1 MSKIKYILAV
11 AFFAF
16 FALPHNTCVRQAYSA
31 SPEEESEREGTPA
44 GNSLV
49 ELMESIA
56 SQPEIRNALWSVSVR
71 DVKTGEIVLERNQK
85 MNLVPASS
93 LKLFVTAAA
102 MDILGPDKR
111 FKTELYYSGK
121 IHDGTLAGNIL
132 IRGGGD
138 PSLGSEM
145 LKNAVPSSEVFAQWL
160 KALKK
165 KGIHKIEGSVIAD
178 SSLFEDYQP
187 GSWAWEDI
195 GNYYAAAPAA
205 LTIRDNL
212 YRIYFDASDKIGG
225 PAVLLRTEPV
235 VKGLVLESGV
245 TTAEKGS
252 GDNVFIYSFP
262 GIDKAMAR
270 GTLPLGAKNF
280 AVKGALPDPAIT
292 AATEFTEYLR
302 QNGISVSADPVK
314 GLYEK
319 SYKKAAE
326 YEGVPV
332 KDIAHITNKRSFN
345 LYAELLLR
353 HLSSA
358 RGDNPATGDGGI
370 IAIKDFLRR
379 NSVDTSEL
387 KMIDACGLSRRNLV
401 NADAF
406 TSMLAAVSKKK
417 YFKEYL
423 ETMVF
428 PGDPEAFGH
437 IKRFGKAIPSDNLHI
452 KSGSLNGV
460 RSYAGYLKTKSGRM
474 LSFAFIMNNYAGS
487 ASKMDSYQEQVINAI
502 YENR

>member
-1 MSKIKYILAV
+1 MSKIKFILAA

-16 FALPHNTCVRQAYSA
+16 FALPNNESVNQACSA
-31 SPEEESEREGTPA
+31 SPEDESERDGTPA
-44 GNSLV
+44 GNSLA
-49 ELMESIA
+49 EFMESIA
-56 SQPEIRNALWSVSVR
+56 ARPEIKNALWGLSVR
-71 DVKTGEIVLERNQK
+71 DAKTGEIMLERNQK
-85 MNLVPASS
+85 TNLVPASS

-102 MDILGPDKR
+102 MEILGPEKR

-121 IHDGTLAGNIL
+121 VHDGTLAGNVL

-138 PSLGSEM
+138 PSLGSEN
-145 LKNAVPSSEVFAQWL
+145 LKKALPLQEFFSQWL
-160 KALKK
+160 KSLKK
-165 KGIHKIEGSVIAD
+165 KGIHKIEGAVMAD
-178 SSLFEDYQP
+178 DSLFDSYQP

-195 GNYYAAAPAA
+195 GNYYAASPSA

-212 YRIYFDASDKIGG
+212 YRIYFDASEKLGG
-225 PAVLLRTEPV
+225 SAVLLRTEPL
-235 VKGLVLESGV
+235 VKGLILEADV
-245 TTAEKGS
+245 KTAEKGT
-252 GDNVFIYSFP
+252 GDNVYVYSFP
-262 GIDKAMAR
+262 GMEKAMAR
-270 GTLPLGAKNF
+270 GTIPLGAKNF
-280 AVKGALPDPAIT
+280 AVKGALPEPAIT
-292 AATEFTEYLR
+292 AAQEFTEYLR
-302 QNGISVSADPVK
+302 ANNLPVSADPVK

-319 SYKKAAE
+319 SYKKVSE
-326 YEGVPV
+326 YEGVLL
-332 KDIAHITNKRSFN
+332 KDIVRITNKRSFN

-353 HLSSA
+353 HLSAA

-387 KMIDACGLSRRNLV
+387 KMADACGLSRRNLI

-437 IKRFGKAIPSDNLHI
+437 IKRFGKNIQ
-452 KSGSLNGV
+452 
-460 RSYAGYLKTKSGRM
+460 RLKLIIRT
-474 LSFAFIMNNYAGS
+474 
-487 ASKMDSYQEQVINAI
+487 
-502 YENR
+502 